1 MAQLLPEVIQRAQMT
16 EKQAKQA
23 SAAQQAEDIER
34 KGQLF
39 EGFANSKG

>member
-1 MAQLLPEVIQRAQMT
+1 MT
-16 EKQAKQA
+16 EKEAKKVASEAVEQAKQA